1 MERGHHIVCRNY
13 SQMPYASAAPVFFTI
28 NAKWQPATL
37 GARAHR
43 TRRPIPLE
51 ELMG

>member
-1 MERGHHIVCRNY
+1 MERSRDNICRKS
-13 SQMPYASAAPVFFTI
+13 SQMPYASAAPAFFTI
-28 NAKWQPATL
+28 NAKWQPVL